1 MEENTAEKKVMNIL
15 PLGKGRRILLF
26 LADFFLNFILAFILF
41 FLVSF
46 PLGKVFTSYNAR
58 NDAYTNNLNKR
69 GYVLVSSEILIKCPT
84 YELFD
89 ITSHVDFTS
98 DCFLS
103 YYAMDEETQSNLK
116 YQEFGHKEINQV
128 FHKYFINILGDSD
141 KFISLFDHYNEKYQ
155 YFERSGTT
163 IVLKDEVKAQVY
175 PSFFKNESVS
185 SLGNTYITNIK
196 NSVYYPMYSEI
207 MDSIQKNDLVYGDYS
222 YNTLQSQIKLFEK
235 YIYDLIQYTSLIT
248 VFISTAVLYL
258 IIPLAN
264 RSHKTI
270 GMIIMKIE
278 KVNIHSLNY
287 IKKPVVGLSF
297 VYQLF
302 LVFLICF
309 FIPMTSLS
317 FVEMFKIQSLF
328 ILGIF
333 SILMMLINL
342 IYLLFDKFNR
352 TLFDRLLSA
361 IHLPT
366 SELDDVYRAKG
377 YYV

>member
-26 LADFFLNFILAFILF
+26 LADFFLNFIRAFILF
-41 FLVSF
+41 FLGSF

-352 TLFDRLLSA
+352 TLFDRL
-361 IHLPT
+361 
-366 SELDDVYRAKG
+366 
-377 YYV
+377 